1 MDKAIRMEWLSQL
14 DPEDWDDEIAIIQQI
29 LALAFTG
36 KNKEDTGEGENA
48 REEKARP
55 TKAGDYKRFETA
67 PGDGKKVFT
76 ESSQSNKDWVLTAE
90 SILTDYLLT
99 DPVEEDSA
107 EKQEVEISLD
117 EDGNPEVPTWG
128 GQKLKVQQN
137 LARAVFQAAYA
148 KFTKKP
154 KAKVPWG
161 LLIKSPMEYLDSE
174 SIPEGFTMKDPS
186 KWTKADLGLLWD
198 HWQFPEAEEKVIV
211 SFIDCKKEDALLSR
225 QFDRKV
231 VGSSKKRVWVTVDDD
246 SKAEVGGAGIPG
258 PSVTQ
263 HSVGGPSE
271 QTVDGGE
278 VLGEAT
284 TDAGQSNPEESS
296 PAWHA
301 SKDHICYLKSLS
313 IMPRY
318 QVLVD
323 LVDALPEQEH
333 GKGPEVDFPYWATWT
348 WSAKYLPEEIH
359 LDLGTFQKAIGKLQS
374 ARFSSSSRGLEV
386 VLGLGLLL
394 RECSHAQEVEE
405 DDPLVSNL
413 NFLLNS
419 KLGVQRG
426 HDVMDVVGVVVSR
439 LEQCPAGTKGP
450 QGGDGGAGMG
460 ESDGGDEEKEKE
472 EEEAPPRKRKK
483 AGSGIVTRG
492 QKMAKKDEGKGKK
505 LLACG
510 ELLDYKMDDMDW
522 QVLQDV
528 EVVLEIPHAAQQSM
542 SGESTPKLGGAIP
555 AFEMFIE
562 EWKRLKMGKR
572 KAYIVAMF
580 VDPTIHFTW
589 IKEHWSLLNATKAN
603 QVIKDLM
610 TEYRASGTPTGT
622 VQDAPADQVP
632 CNFPKLKL
640 ALHYYGVATVNTW
653 HVNNLGSQTIDQE
666 FITYVTASISPPGTN
681 PLSFCQL
688 SCTTYP
694 TIFHIMMDYLPI
706 QASSVPCECIFSTT
720 NKCWNCISPILMEV
734 LQMLK
739 FFLKKEHLD
748 FSKGWAVSQKDML
761 VDEDEDDLLAAI
773 VDKNTSED
781 LLAQVVDN
789 IIGAIAGDEG
799 DKTADVPLIF

>member
-1 MDKAIRMEWLSQL
+1 MAKDFIETVQRTMGSHVVMFVGHES
-14 DPEDWDDEIAIIQQI
+14 
-29 LALAFTG
+29 
-36 KNKEDTGEGENA
+36 GEGQIKLA
-48 REEKARP
+48 V
-55 TKAGDYKRFETA
+55 FETA

-76 ESSQSNKDWVLTAE
+76 ESSQSSKDWVLTAE

-99 DPVEEDSA
+99 DPMEEDSA

-198 HWQFPEAEEKVIV
+198 HWQSLEAEEK
-211 SFIDCKKEDALLSR
+211 
-225 QFDRKV
+225 FDRKV

-246 SKAEVGGAGIPG
+246 SEAEVGGAGIPG
-258 PSVTQ
+258 PSATQ
-263 HSVGGPSE
+263 HSVGGPSK

-301 SKDHICYLKSLS
+301 SKEQTSYLKSLS

-323 LVDALPEQEH
+323 LVDALPKQGH

-348 WSAKYLPEEIH
+348 WSAKYLPKEIH
-359 LDLGTFQKAIGKLQS
+359 LDLGTFQKAIGELQS

-405 DDPLVSNL
+405 DDPLVSKL

-426 HDVMDVVGVVVSR
+426 DDVMDVVGVVVSR

-460 ESDGGDEEKEKE
+460 ESDGGDEEKEE
-472 EEEAPPRKRKK
+472 EEEAPLRKRKR

-505 LLACG
+505 VG
-510 ELLDYKMDDMDW
+510 ENQRKGVRTW
-522 QVLQDV
+522 NQ
-528 EVVLEIPHAAQQSM
+528 
-542 SGESTPKLGGAIP
+542 T
-555 AFEMFIE
+555 
-562 EWKRLKMGKR
+562 KR
-572 KAYIVAMF
+572 AM
-580 VDPTIHFTW
+580 
-589 IKEHWSLLNATKAN
+589 
-603 QVIKDLM
+603 
-610 TEYRASGTPTGT
+610 
-622 VQDAPADQVP
+622 
-632 CNFPKLKL
+632 
-640 ALHYYGVATVNTW
+640 
-653 HVNNLGSQTIDQE
+653 
-666 FITYVTASISPPGTN
+666 
-681 PLSFCQL
+681 
-688 SCTTYP
+688 
-694 TIFHIMMDYLPI
+694 
-706 QASSVPCECIFSTT
+706 
-720 NKCWNCISPILMEV
+720 
-734 LQMLK
+734 
-739 FFLKKEHLD
+739 
-748 FSKGWAVSQKDML
+748 
-761 VDEDEDDLLAAI
+761 
-773 VDKNTSED
+773 
-781 LLAQVVDN
+781 
-789 IIGAIAGDEG
+789 
-799 DKTADVPLIF
+799 